1 MDVKLKTKHI
11 IMLSKLVT
19 KLNLNMDLSEKDNM
33 KLGMTIVNDLV
44 SKIGSVEQELYEL
57 IGSITSNTPEE
68 VAEMEI
74 DDLIDVLKVVV
85 NKIINFIRSKPAE
98 STTSI

>member
-19 KLNLNMDLSEKDNM
+19 KLNLNLDLSETDNM

-57 IGSITSNTPEE
+57 IGSITGNAPDE